1 MTGIASRNG
10 TPTTLEICVDSSAGI
25 AAAIAGGADRIE
37 LCSALDVGGLTPGSA
52 LAEIAVARAADAGI
66 AVHAMIR
73 SRSGDF
79 AYDADEI
86 DLAIREAIMLVDRG
100 VQGLVFGA
108 VRHGRIDEDATARW
122 VKGVR
127 TGVDRPV
134 ALVFH
139 RAIDLVDDPVGA
151 VDRVAALGFSHILTS
166 GGAPTAGQ
174 AHDVIAAMVARAA
187 TPLAAAGVA
196 AAGVAAA
203 PVAAAPVAKGRVE
216 VIAGSGVR
224 PDNVA
229 ALVAATGVAAV
240 HASASRP
247 LAGSD
252 ARVVA
257 MGFASAPRRVTDAGV
272 VTRLKMA
279 LDNKSNVRQ

>member
-66 AVHAMIR
+66 AVHAMVR

-108 VRHGRIDEDATARW
+108 VRHGRIDEDAAARW
-122 VKGVR
+122 VEGVR
-127 TGVDRPV
+127 NGIDRPV

-151 VDRVAALGFSHILTS
+151 VNRVAALGFSHILTS

-187 TPLAAAGVA
+187 
-196 AAGVAAA
+196 A
-203 PVAAAPVAKGRVE
+203 PVAAAPVAPVAAGRVE
-216 VIAGSGVR
+216 VIAGSGLR

-247 LAGSD
+247 LAESD

>member
-73 SRSGDF
+73 SRSGEF

-108 VRHGRIDEDATARW
+108 VRHGRIDEDAAARW
-122 VKGVR
+122 VRGVR
-127 TGVDRPV
+127 AGIDRPV

-174 AHDVIAAMVARAA
+174 AHAVIAAMVARAA
-187 TPLAAAGVA
+187 
-196 AAGVAAA
+196 A
-203 PVAAAPVAKGRVE
+203 PVAAADVAASLAAAGAAKGRVE

-247 LAGSD
+247 LAESD

-257 MGFASAPRRVTDAGV
+257 MGFASAPRRVTDADV

>member
-10 TPTTLEICVDSSAGI
+10 TPTMLEICVDSSAGI

-66 AVHAMIR
+66 AVHAMVR

-127 TGVDRPV
+127 AGTDRPV

-187 TPLAAAGVA
+187 
-196 AAGVAAA
+196 AGVAAA
-203 PVAAAPVAKGRVE
+203 PVAPVAAGRVE

-247 LAGSD
+247 LAESD

>member
-1 MTGIASRNG
+1 MTGIRSRNG
-10 TPTTLEICVDSSAGI
+10 TPATLEICVDSPAGI

-37 LCSALDVGGLTPGSA
+37 LCSALDVGGLTPGGA

-66 AVHAMIR
+66 AVHAMVR

-174 AHDVIAAMVARAA
+174 AHDVIAAMIAR
-187 TPLAAAGVA
+187 
-196 AAGVAAA
+196 AAA
-203 PVAAAPVAKGRVE
+203 PVAAAPVAAAGLAAAGLAKGRVE

-240 HASASRP
+240 HASASRS
-247 LAGSD
+247 LAESD

-257 MGFASAPRRVTDAGV
+257 MGFASAPRRVTDADV